1 MLRIVGSKV
10 CTMVSSFGV
19 LIPEAVRLCMRTI
32 CSRVLI
38 FSVLLVLIAGGL
50 ACAAGSGELV
60 LRLEEGTVNQ
70 TGRPEDLSSGRE
82 SIVFPGAEN
91 TVRVIDVP
99 PDGGVIVRKPAVK
112 AGSVVLMDAESG
124 QIIYSKNPHTR
135 RPNASTTKIMTA
147 ILLIEHCRMTDRIR
161 VSRKACETPYTSIH
175 LKPGEEL
182 TAKDLLMGMM
192 VRSANDAAVA
202 IAEHVAGSTGKF
214 AELMNRKAKE
224 IGCKNTH
231 FVTPN
236 GLHHKNH
243 YSTAYDLCLMFRY
256 ALRYP
261 VFREAIN
268 TRKYFLESRTI
279 NRKDLAVF
287 SRCKFLRDYPWADGA
302 KSGYIKQAG
311 YCLVGTALRDDWR
324 LICAVLKSDNAGRDM
339 AAVMDYGFAN
349 FRPYVVAQAGISFAQ
364 VAVKGGSL
372 PAVPVMPARDV
383 RVVVPKS
390 GARVTVRIKPAE
402 LKAPVEK
409 GISAGKMIV
418 CVNGAP
424 VVGAEL
430 RTVSDVGISFARKL
444 WWWTKTGG
452 LLAIALFAGRYGAAF
467 TKNSRSRRNRFSAPL
482 RKPYRF
488 R

>member
-1 MLRIVGSKV
+1 MMRSRM
-10 CTMVSSFGV
+10 CTVVSSFGA
-19 LIPEAVRLCMRTI
+19 LIPEAVRSEMRTVY
-32 CSRVLI
+32 SR
-38 FSVLLVLIAGGL
+38 LLVFLMLPIFLVSESG
-50 ACAAGSGELV
+50 CAVGSGELV
-60 LRLEEGTVNQ
+60 LKLDDGFVNS
-70 TGRPEDLSSGRE
+70 TKRPENFSSGCE
-82 SIVFPGAEN
+82 SNIFPATGD
-91 TVRVIDVP
+91 TCRVVDVP
-99 PDGGVIVRKPAVK
+99 PVGGVNVRKPEVR
-112 AGSVVLMDAESG
+112 AGSVVLMDVESG

-161 VSRKACETPYTSIH
+161 VSKKACETPYTSIH

-202 IAEHVAGSTGKF
+202 IAEHIAGSTNEF
-214 AELMNRKAKE
+214 AELMNRKARE

-268 TRKYFLESRTI
+268 TRKYLLESRTI

-287 SRCKFLRDYPWADGA
+287 SRCRFLRDYPWADGA

-311 YCLVGTALRDDWR
+311 YCLVGTALRDGWR

-339 AAVMDYGFAN
+339 AAVMDYGFSN
-349 FRPYVVAQAGISFAQ
+349 FRPYVVAQAGIPCAQ

-372 PAVPVMPARDV
+372 PDVSVMPVRDV
-383 RVVVPKS
+383 RVIVPKS
-390 GARVTVRIKPAE
+390 GARVTVRIKPTE
-402 LKAPVEK
+402 LKAPVGK
-409 GISAGKMIV
+409 GVSAGKMIV
-418 CVNGAP
+418 YVNGSP

-430 RTVSDVGISFARKL
+430 RTVHDVGTSFAQKL
-444 WWWTKTGG
+444 WWWTRTGG
-452 LLAIALFAGRYGAAF
+452 LMAIVIFAGRYGAAF
-467 TKNSRSRRNRFSAPL
+467 TKNTRSRRNRFSAPL